1 MNNIAL
7 RDPRTLADLTQV
19 LFGEALSM
27 DELFARVEHVGR
39 GAATSKSIPSDAR
52 WIGSIGYECHK
63 DVRDFVQLL
72 RDAGV
77 ERLIDVRE
85 LPMSRRR
92 GYGKTALSEALS
104 AAGIEYVHMRA
115 LGNPKPFRDLYKS
128 GLIAEGR
135 ELYQRHLLEECRFAL
150 HDLANL
156 LSDDKRSALMC
167 VEHNPSTCHRTV
179 IIDAM
184 RDELDL
190 NLDVTQ
196 LG

>member
-1 MNNIAL
+1 MNGTAP
-7 RDPRTLADLTQV
+7 RDPRTLADLTRA

-27 DELFARVEHVGR
+27 DELFARLEEVGHR
-39 GAATSKSIPSDAR
+39 AVTSIPVALDTR
-52 WIGSIGYECHK
+52 WIGSIGYELHK

-77 ERLIDVRE
+77 DRLIDVRE

-92 GYGKTALSEALS
+92 GYGKTALSESLS

-115 LGNPKPFRDLYKS
+115 LGNPKSFRDLYKS
-128 GLIAEGR
+128 GLVAEGR
-135 ELYQRHLLEECRFAL
+135 ELYQQHLLGKCRFAL
-150 HDLANL
+150 EDLANL

-167 VEHNPSTCHRTV
+167 VEHDPSTCHRTV

-190 NLDVTQ
+190 KLEVAQ

>member
-1 MNNIAL
+1 
-7 RDPRTLADLTQV
+7 
-19 LFGEALSM
+19 M
-27 DELFARVEHVGR
+27 DELFARVDDVPR
-39 GAATSKSIPSDAR
+39 GVVTSRPITSDAR
-52 WIGSIGYECHK
+52 WIGSIGYERHK

-72 RDAGV
+72 REAGV
-77 ERLIDVRE
+77 DRLIDVRE

-92 GYGKTALSEALS
+92 GYGKTALGEALG

-115 LGNPKPFRDLYKS
+115 LGNPKSFRDLYKS
-128 GLIAEGR
+128 GHVAQGR
-135 ELYQRHLLEECRFAL
+135 ELYQRHLLGESRFAL

-167 VEHNPSTCHRTV
+167 VEHDPSTCHRTV
-179 IIDAM
+179 ILEAM

-190 NLDVTQ
+190 DLDIAQ

>member
-1 MNNIAL
+1 MHGIAP
-7 RDPRTLADLTQV
+7 RDPRTLADLTRA
-19 LFGEALSM
+19 LFGESLSM
-27 DELFARVEHVGR
+27 DELFARVEEADHRAVSSLPI
-39 GAATSKSIPSDAR
+39 ASDRR
-52 WIGSIGYECHK
+52 WIGSIGYELHK
-63 DVRDFVQLL
+63 EVQDFVRLL

-77 ERLIDVRE
+77 DRLIDVRE

-115 LGNPKPFRDLYKS
+115 LGNPKSFRDLYKS
-128 GLIAEGR
+128 GLVAQGR
-135 ELYQRHLLEECRFAL
+135 ELYQRHLLGECRFAL
-150 HDLANL
+150 DDLADL
-156 LSDDKRSALMC
+156 LSDNKRSALMC
-167 VEHNPSTCHRTV
+167 VEHDPSTCHRTV

-190 NLDVTQ
+190 NLDVAQ